1 MLAVPQLVRPLQT
14 REVMDFWAP
23 GYVSPCPTAMK
34 IWTSLQV
41 AARAAWAKENRARMG
56 SMVRDSACWI

>member
-1 MLAVPQLVRPLQT
+1 
-14 REVMDFWAP
+14 
-23 GYVSPCPTAMK
+23 MK